1 MSSVS
6 KEANPRELSK
16 PPALFFALDRN
27 MKIKSISGDTLAF
40 AGQSHGEGVQVVED
54 ILSSRKEDIVS
65 SLNTAFDGRPSKL
78 RFMQE
83 SEGQIFHYELHCL
96 PDIRGG
102 ERSIGCLLIDRSAE
116 ETYRSRINARI
127 YELDIIG
134 QAVRAFGETRNLTEI
149 LRIILLA
156 VTAGPGLGFNRGFIL
171 LSNVS
176 DGCLWGCIATGP
188 SSPQEA
194 GIIWQ
199 DLSKKP
205 LSLDEV
211 LRMYKSSHDMKD
223 IHVNKLIS
231 SIRIPL
237 SDDSNVIARAVRNR
251 HPVIFGPEVMQDES
265 NRDLREKF
273 GIDYMAVVPLYS
285 QESLQGAILADN
297 MITRKP
303 ISHSDLKI
311 LEILARYAS
320 DAIENSRLYSELEQQ
335 IGLLKEANDKIIKSR
350 ENLVRAERL
359 SGVAK
364 MALDVTHEV
373 RNPLTII
380 GGHANARLR
389 MITPDDNSR
398 DILEL
403 ISKQVSRIETVLDRF
418 SSVVALGEKEEGKI
432 PLEDLVQ
439 ETLGILSSE
448 ENVDSPT
455 LSMADDIRKETIFI
469 DKGLFHQALM
479 VILRKAAR
487 IAAGMGN
494 IALNVERYCDSAMI
508 FITSGDDCVKFAE
521 IFYSGL
527 RSSKGDK
534 RYQEM
539 AVALEILQHYGGDI
553 GIESSG
559 GLQGRLYVE
568 IPLCREEA

>member
-1 MSSVS
+1 MPSFS
-6 KEANPRELSK
+6 KKAGPRELCES
-16 PPALFFALDRN
+16 PALFFALDRN
-27 MKIKSISGDTLAF
+27 MKIENISGDTLAF
-40 AGQSHGEGVQVVED
+40 AGQSHGEGVQIVDD
-54 ILSSRKEDIVS
+54 ILSSRKEDIVN
-65 SLNTAFDGRPSKL
+65 SLNSAFDGRPSEL
-78 RFMQE
+78 CFREE
-83 SEGQIFHYELHCL
+83 SGEQVSHHDLHFL
-96 PDIRGG
+96 PNIGG
-102 ERSIGCLLIDRSAE
+102 GGDSIGCLLIDRSTE

-171 LSNVS
+171 LSNAS

-188 SSPQEA
+188 SSPEEA
-194 GIIWQ
+194 GIIWR

-205 LSLDEV
+205 LPLDEV
-211 LRMYKSSHDMKD
+211 LRMYKSSDDMKD
-223 IHVNKLIS
+223 IHVNGLIS

-251 HPVIFGPEVMQDES
+251 HPMIIGPEVMQDES

-273 GIDYMAVVPLYS
+273 GVDYMAAVPLYS
-285 QESLQGAILADN
+285 QGSLQGVILADN

-303 ISHSDLKI
+303 ISYSDLKI

-320 DAIENSRLYSELEQQ
+320 DAIENSSLYSELEQQ
-335 IGLLKEANDKIIKSR
+335 IGLLKEANEKIMKSR

-359 SGVAK
+359 SGVAE
-364 MALDVTHEV
+364 MALDVAHEV

-380 GGHANARLR
+380 GGYANARLR
-389 MITPDDNSR
+389 KISPDDNSR
-398 DILEL
+398 SILEL

-418 SSVVALGEKEEGKI
+418 SSVVALGQKEEGKI
-432 PLEDLVQ
+432 PLEDLIQ
-439 ETLGILSSE
+439 EMLGMLSSE
-448 ENVDSPT
+448 ENLDSPS
-455 LSMADDIRKETIFI
+455 LRMADDIRKDTIFI

-479 VILRKAAR
+479 VILGEAAR
-487 IAAGMGN
+487 IAGGIGN
-494 IALNVERYCDSAMI
+494 IVLSVERYCDSVMI
-508 FITSGDDCVKFAE
+508 FITGGDDCAKFAE

-534 RYQEM
+534 GCQEM

-553 GIESSG
+553 GIGSSG
-559 GLQGRLYVE
+559 GLHGRLYVE
-568 IPLCREEA
+568 VPLCREEA